1 MKTEGA
7 QALTCLSI
15 SIIHMM
21 YNNHAALSDTDDLII
36 PNFFT
41 VDHAKRLEGSISS
54 NPPEPAFLSHLFCN
68 DS

>member
-21 YNNHAALSDTDDLII
+21 YNNHAALSDTDDLIYTQ
-36 PNFFT
+36 FF
-41 VDHAKRLEGSISS
+41 HR
-54 NPPEPAFLSHLFCN
+54 
-68 DS
+68 